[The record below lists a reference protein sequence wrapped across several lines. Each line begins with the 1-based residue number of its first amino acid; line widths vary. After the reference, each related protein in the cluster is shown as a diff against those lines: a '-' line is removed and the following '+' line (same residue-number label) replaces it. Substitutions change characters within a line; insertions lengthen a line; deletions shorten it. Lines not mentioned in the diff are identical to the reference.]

1 MVGVMIADCVMT
13 EEDDADRDDV
23 ALDGGEDDDDDDDDG
38 EEGGGSWH
46 GRVVEGVGA
55 AVVVASLARDMGMG
69 ERDEGDRGALMSV
82 GGVSCRA
89 VSRSFTAFL
98 LLLGDG
104 FIGVVAIVAGGRRCC
119 ER

>member
-1 MVGVMIADCVMT
+1 MVGVMMADCVMT

-23 ALDGGEDDDDDDDDG
+23 ALDGGEEAEDEDDG
-38 EEGGGSWH
+38 EEGGGSWY

-55 AVVVASLARDMGMG
+55 AVVVVASLARDMGMG

-89 VSRSFTAFL
+89 VSRSFTVFL

-104 FIGVVAIVAGGRRCC
+104 FIVGVAIEAGGRRCC